1 MPRIPRFSHPSMI
14 PDSAALPAVS
24 AVGAQG
30 FLQQCA
36 PVALFGTSKDAIPYV
51 LLTLE
56 QRTSIARAV
65 PGFDDI
71 SDRIGQDFDRFAV
84 MSGQKETYHRA
95 PWWNGENLWVAVPW
109 LLAMEPRITDH
120 TFGSRLL
127 FAMLAS
133 AA

>member
-1 MPRIPRFSHPSMI
+1 MSRIPRFFHPSVI
-14 PDSAALPAVS
+14 PDSAVLPAVS

-30 FLQQCA
+30 FMRQCA
-36 PVALFGTSKDAIPYV
+36 PVAMFGTPKDAIPYV

-56 QRTSIARAV
+56 QRTLISRAV
-65 PGFDDI
+65 HGFDDI

-84 MSGQKETYHRA
+84 LSPRAGFHRA

-109 LLAMEPRITDH
+109 LRAMEPRIVDH
-120 TFGSRLL
+120 TFGSRLI

-133 AA
+133 V